1 MTLLPIK
8 ISQKYEVAGEKTPW
22 YTGTCIVSW
31 HDLYPNRRKNI
42 FIKTSTFCSYWH
54 IWYKLLSHTKEL
66 WNDIVSHAN
75 KFISETA
82 TVLQRSQ
89 LELPISILQINTFR
103 SGVDTLSSFFIFYSY
118 CNLSKNISYFGNH
131 LIMHTLNFISLIKE
145 TNEREL
151 HWKFSPRLILTHLK
165 SRFIGSK
172 LNLLAQ
178 VWKELLS

>member
-1 MTLLPIK
+1 M
-8 ISQKYEVAGEKTPW
+8 
-22 YTGTCIVSW
+22 
-31 HDLYPNRRKNI
+31 
-42 FIKTSTFCSYWH
+42 
-54 IWYKLLSHTKEL
+54 
-66 WNDIVSHAN
+66 
-75 KFISETA
+75 
-82 TVLQRSQ
+82 
-89 LELPISILQINTFR
+89 PISILQINTIW
-103 SGVDTLSSFFIFYSY
+103 SGVDTLSSFLILYSY

-178 VWKELLS
+178 V

>member
-1 MTLLPIK
+1 MTLLSIK
-8 ISQKYEVAGEKTPW
+8 ISQKYEVAGEKKPW
-22 YTGTCIVSW
+22 HTGTCIVSW

-54 IWYKLLSHTKEL
+54 IWYKVLSHKRVMKWYCSTCKQIHLRNRHSITKESVR
-66 WNDIVSHAN
+66 IAN
-75 KFISETA
+75 LYIADKHFSEW
-82 TVLQRSQ
+82 
-89 LELPISILQINTFR
+89 
-103 SGVDTLSSFFIFYSY
+103 SGHI
-118 CNLSKNISYFGNH
+118 KPYFGNH

-151 HWKFSPRLILTHLK
+151 HWKFSPKLILKHLK